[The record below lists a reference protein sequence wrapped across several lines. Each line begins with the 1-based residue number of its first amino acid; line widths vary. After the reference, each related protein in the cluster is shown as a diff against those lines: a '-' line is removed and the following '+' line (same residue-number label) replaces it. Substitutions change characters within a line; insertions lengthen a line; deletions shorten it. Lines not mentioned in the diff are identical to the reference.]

1 LFQVHI
7 NSECKYLVTE
17 QYQLKFK
24 KKLMAASYSEKT
36 GIYPSVPTGDPP
48 TVAPSTVDPD
58 VRDPHDINKHLRV

>member
-1 LFQVHI
+1 
-7 NSECKYLVTE
+7 
-17 QYQLKFK
+17 
-24 KKLMAASYSEKT
+24 MAASYSEKT